1 MSTDSKRKRVKLRQG
16 DLFELPVTDGRLGYG
31 LVIIPG
37 GVLYAAFFRGLHSSR
52 PDMASLLAEEIA
64 LVGMTMDSMFYHGR
78 WSVIAHD
85 QPIPAAIPFPNWK
98 VKIGGELRTT
108 DFEGRY
114 HWSMR
119 PDEIDLLDYKFSRA
133 PLGYQNALEA
143 INGIGEW
150 QESYDELTL
159 AYAARRVTRA

>member
-1 MSTDSKRKRVKLRQG
+1 MSPDSKRKRVKLRQG
-16 DLFELPVTDGRLGYG
+16 DLFELSVSDGRLGYG

-37 GVLYAAFFRGLHSSR
+37 GVLYAAFFKSLHGSR
-52 PDMASLLAEEIA
+52 PDIASLLADEIA
-64 LVGMTMDSMFYHGR
+64 LVGTTMDSLFYHGR
-78 WSVIAHD
+78 WSVIARD

-108 DFEGRY
+108 DFEGRT

-119 PDEIDLLDYKFSRA
+119 PDEIELLDYKFSRA
-133 PLGYQNALEA
+133 PLGYQDALEA
-143 INGIGEW
+143 LNGLGEW
-150 QESYDELTL
+150 QDSYDKLTP

>member
-1 MSTDSKRKRVKLRQG
+1 MSSDSKRKRVKLRRG

-37 GVLYAAFFRGLHSSR
+37 GVLYAAFFRSLHSSR
-52 PDMASLLAEEIA
+52 PDMASLLADEIA
-64 LVGMTMDSMFYHGR
+64 LVGTTMDSMFYHGR
-78 WSVIAHD
+78 WSVIAHG

-98 VKIGGELRTT
+98 VKIGDELRTT
-108 DFEGRY
+108 DFERRY
-114 HWSMR
+114 HWPMR
-119 PDEIDLLDYKFSRA
+119 PDEVDLLDYKFSRA
-133 PLGYQNALEA
+133 PLGYQDALEA

-150 QESYDELTL
+150 QESYDKLTL